1 MNEDRCAS
9 SSSRQSVWIAAALSL
24 GVIAC
29 EGPVAGP
36 TPIDTILTIT
46 VPATAN
52 IFGAGHAVPPDPG
65 YASPGALP
73 PFLRLPSGAD
83 WVVTVVGVT
92 GNIHSGGGP
101 NPSPDG
107 GACCSGNTDLVSI
120 NGVSG
125 ITHDHSTFFLAG
137 LFSDGTE
144 PADPPPPRLQFSTG
158 GEFVRDDFTEL
169 SPALNQTFFVGDGL
183 SGTGAG
189 ARQRFH
195 VPPGAVR
202 LYLGLVDGFDFDGYP
217 GLYSDNTG
225 AYVVQV
231 EIVR

>member
-1 MNEDRCAS
+1 MNECAS
-9 SSSRQSVWIAAALSL
+9 SSVGQWIWIACALSL
-24 GVIAC
+24 GVVAC
-29 EGPVAGP
+29 ERSVAGP
-36 TPIDTILTIT
+36 TPSEDTIITTI

-65 YASPGALP
+65 FASPGTLP
-73 PFLRLPSGAD
+73 PFLQIPSGAD
-83 WVVTVVGVT
+83 RVVTVVGVT
-92 GNIHSGGGP
+92 GDIHSGGGP

-107 GACCSGNTDLVSI
+107 GACCSGNTDLFSI

-125 ITHDHSTFFLAG
+125 ITHDDSTYFLAG

-144 PADPPPPRLQFSTG
+144 PVDPPPPRLQFSTG
-158 GEFVRDDFTEL
+158 GEFIRDDFTEL

-183 SGTGAG
+183 TGTGTG

-195 VPPGAVR
+195 VPPGAAR

-225 AYVVQV
+225 AYVVRV
-231 EIVR
+231 EIVH